1 MLRIINKYLKLL
13 TLCFSFTYYCCGSG
27 EFETGE
33 TQEGVSG
40 NPQTETTNKPETEKL
55 AYELPNKGLFTIQL
69 GAFIDEANAVSLSNS
84 AKQFFGNDVYYN
96 LINDLY
102 KVRVGLFTSE
112 TEAAVVLE
120 KIKQKGFEDS
130 FIVLN

>member
-1 MLRIINKYLKLL
+1 MLRIITKYLKLL
-13 TLCFSFTYYCCGSG
+13 ALCFTLTYYSCGSG
-27 EFETGE
+27 EYETGE
-33 TQEGVSG
+33 TKEGVSG
-40 NPQTETTNKPETEKL
+40 NPQTETTNKLGTEKL

-69 GAFIDEANAVSLSNS
+69 GAFIDEANAVSLLNS
-84 AKQFFGNDVYYN
+84 AKQFFSDDVYYN

-120 KIKQKGFEDS
+120 KIKKKGFGDS